1 MSAARIGVLVLAIV
15 AAGLAALL
23 ARGLM
28 SSDSEQ
34 PVKQVVEEPTSEV
47 LVAVNNLDVGQR
59 VSTSDLRWQRW
70 PEAAMNPAY
79 ISRTQKPTAIEEFT
93 NSVARSAV
101 LSGEPVTVE
110 KLVTLSG
117 AGFMSA
123 LIDPGMRA
131 AAIAITPETSAGG
144 FILPN
149 DRVDVVDVEKGQ
161 TLLRNVRVLAI
172 DQRFNE
178 KAGEQVVVGRTAT
191 LELTPAQVELVAVA
205 QSDRPLSL
213 SLRSMADSESTAT
226 DDATRDLGGSV
237 VKVVRYGTTQSVRVK

>member
-28 SSDSEQ
+28 SSDTEQ

-101 LSGEPVTVE
+101 LSGEPVNAE
-110 KLVTLSG
+110 KLRTRYRV
-117 AGFMSA
+117 GFSFS
-123 LIDPGMRA
+123 P
-131 AAIAITPETSAGG
+131 
-144 FILPN
+144 
-149 DRVDVVDVEKGQ
+149 K
-161 TLLRNVRVLAI
+161 
-172 DQRFNE
+172 
-178 KAGEQVVVGRTAT
+178 
-191 LELTPAQVELVAVA
+191 
-205 QSDRPLSL
+205 
-213 SLRSMADSESTAT
+213 
-226 DDATRDLGGSV
+226 
-237 VKVVRYGTTQSVRVK
+237 